1 MFLGGGYLD
10 FQLYENEQPSGDLEI
25 IPFDSKVIT
34 ILFNVKKLGDDK
46 KCQLND
52 VEQLSHHK
60 KANLEWNSVKHLLE
74 KFHFFELDDDDIERI
89 YTWLPLSYEGWMN
102 LTLTVSWFS
111 RITDCIVPKRR
122 LVNHCVQHW
131 SEPY

>member
-1 MFLGGGYLD
+1 MD
-10 FQLYENEQPSGDLEI
+10 FQLYKNEQPGGDLEI

-52 VEQLSHHK
+52 VEQLSRHK
-60 KANLEWNSVKHLLE
+60 KAKLEWNSVKHLLA
-74 KFHFFELDDDDIERI
+74 KFHFFELDDDDIEQV
-89 YTWLPLSYEGWMN
+89 YTWLPLSHEGWMN

-111 RITDCIVPKRR
+111 RITNCIVPKRH
-122 LVNHCVQHW
+122 LVNWVIIIRL
-131 SEPY
+131 SGGNVALLY